1 MWEESITFC
10 RLQCDSEGRLRSH
23 IAEGEILP
31 VRTGPLGGI
40 SVFGIP
46 EMDRFYR
53 HVLIQK
59 HFPHHGAVAFK
70 HCGKVLF
77 DVFRYL
83 GVGDVSY
90 NKPASLPYLTE
101 NPFAKLPAHLPIKR
115 CTTRHLRA
123 KTLHIA

>member
-1 MWEESITFC
+1 MCEESITFC

-90 NKPASLPYLTE
+90 NRPASLPYPTE
-101 NPFAKLPAHLPIKR
+101 NPLAKLRAHLPIKP